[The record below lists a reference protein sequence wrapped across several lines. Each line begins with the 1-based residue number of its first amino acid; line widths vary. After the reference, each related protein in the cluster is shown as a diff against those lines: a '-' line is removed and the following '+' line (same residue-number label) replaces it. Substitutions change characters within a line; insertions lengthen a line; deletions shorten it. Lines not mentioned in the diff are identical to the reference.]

1 MPCFGIVAKDVVWIV
16 WLLILKKWTFEI
28 QRQIPIWIVK
38 GMWEFLNTKLEMQ
51 FDTINWYITK
61 VLQTTLD
68 HVVIA
73 SFNEN
78 LECEDMNLL
87 GHLKRHPIFQFG
99 HLTLVYLVVHDI
111 FIFNFDSLLQNNV
124 GRGAKL
130 EHIEVFHKKSD
141 HAQESLQGL
150 WILVRNGTQPS
161 SYGRIETWGGEYL
174 CLGSKT

>member
-1 MPCFGIVAKDVVWIV
+1 M
-16 WLLILKKWTFEI
+16 
-28 QRQIPIWIVK
+28 
-38 GMWEFLNTKLEMQ
+38 
-51 FDTINWYITK
+51 
-61 VLQTTLD
+61 LQTTLD

-150 WILVRNGTQPS
+150 
-161 SYGRIETWGGEYL
+161 
-174 CLGSKT
+174 